1 MKFQIFRSIFK
12 FSNFQIF
19 KFKTLNLRNKH
30 RDEGE
35 VHSGLL
41 NDILFILLLFFL
53 IVSTL
58 ANPNVIKLSQPKSKS
73 DTRSKQTV
81 VVSIDANQ
89 QYFVGTTKVSLTKLK
104 AQLQPF
110 LAKETDQPSIVINAD
125 KTVPIDDV
133 VAVMRVARE
142 LGAKTVLAVDKSGAQ

>member
-1 MKFQIFRSIFK
+1 
-12 FSNFQIF
+12 
-19 KFKTLNLRNKH
+19 LNLRNKH

-35 VHSGLL
+35 VHTGPL

-81 VVSIDANQ
+81 VVSIDANH
-89 QYFVGTTKVSLTKLK
+89 QYYVGNTKVNPAELK
-104 AQLQPF
+104 AQLLPF

-125 KTVPIDDV
+125 KSVPIEDV

-142 LGAKTVLAVDKSGAQ
+142 LGARTVLAVDKKGVQ

>member
-1 MKFQIFRSIFK
+1 M
-12 FSNFQIF
+12 
-19 KFKTLNLRNKH
+19 NLRNKH

-35 VHSGLL
+35 VHTGPL

-81 VVSIDANQ
+81 VVSIDAGQ
-89 QYFVGTTKVSLTKLK
+89 RYYVGTTQVSLTDLK
-104 AQLQPF
+104 SHLQPF

-125 KTVPIDDV
+125 KSVPVDDV
-133 VAVMRVARE
+133 VAVMRIAKE
-142 LGAKTVLAVDKSGAQ
+142 LGARTVLAVDKKGVQ